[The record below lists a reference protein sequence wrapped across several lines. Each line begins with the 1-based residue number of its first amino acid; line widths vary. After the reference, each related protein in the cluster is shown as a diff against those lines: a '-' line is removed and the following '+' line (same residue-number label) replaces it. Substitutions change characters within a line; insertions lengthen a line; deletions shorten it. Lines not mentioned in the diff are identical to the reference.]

1 MKDNLLLQ
9 ATQPGRPTAGV
20 GTSMSA
26 AWGVTQSV
34 ATPAPGPRPPPA
46 SALTT
51 PGHTHAGHAAPGAR
65 CSPHQARSFELKQ
78 PSFLVQ
84 VSSTATMAGMGT
96 PRNMARLTCNGPW

>member
-51 PGHTHAGHAAPGAR
+51 PGHTLAGHVTQGEL
-65 CSPHQARSFELKQ
+65 CSPHQATQRSCELNNQITLFWCRFLLQ
-78 PSFLVQ
+78 P
-84 VSSTATMAGMGT
+84 
-96 PRNMARLTCNGPW
+96 